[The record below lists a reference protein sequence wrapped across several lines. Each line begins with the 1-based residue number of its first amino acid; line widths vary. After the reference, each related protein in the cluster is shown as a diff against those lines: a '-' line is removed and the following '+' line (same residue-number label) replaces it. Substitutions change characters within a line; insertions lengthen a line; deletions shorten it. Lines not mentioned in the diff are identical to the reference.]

1 MAESGEIREIE
12 RKICNTFSD
21 LAQSIGFSPIH
32 GSIIGALVVGG
43 GKLSLQDIAKKTGYS
58 VSMVSLSMDL
68 LEVLDMVKRVKKPR
82 DRKLYIE
89 LKGDLLDSLKK
100 ILVMRVKR
108 GVTGMLAEFEMS
120 RGKLE
125 RLSGDNKKDVINAIN
140 TLEKEIKRLDKYV
153 SLLSDI
159 KLP

>member
-1 MAESGEIREIE
+1 MADSSEIHEIE
-12 RKICNTFSD
+12 KKIFSTFSE
-21 LAQSIGFSPIH
+21 LAKSMGFSPIH

-43 GKLSLQDIAKKTGYS
+43 GTLSLQNIAKKTGYS

-68 LEVLDMVKRVKKPR
+68 LEVLDTVKRVKKPR

-89 LKGDLLDSLKK
+89 LKEDLLDSLKK
-100 ILVMRVKR
+100 ILIMRVKK
-108 GVTGMLAEFEMS
+108 GVSGMLTEFESS

-125 RLSGDNKKDVINAIN
+125 KLNGENKKDVLNAIL
-140 TLEKEIKRLDKYV
+140 TLENEIKRLDKYV